1 MRLPKEVAKLVEI
14 TNEDID
20 CIETILFPNGS
31 TFNESH
37 RTVIKNLETVD
48 IKACPGS
55 GKTTSLI
62 AKLLI
67 LEKKLPLEN
76 NRGICVLTHT
86 NVGVNE
92 IKNRSSQQEGSKLF
106 QYPNHI
112 STIQVFVNKYLA
124 IPSYKH
130 FFLGNVY
137 SIDVDTYLENF
148 KKLFYKIPRGYRQ
161 NIERKFPLEDLLQK
175 LVFEYEED
183 GIIYLGAKKLE
194 DVYSET
200 TPTFQYLKD
209 LKKGLLEKGILS
221 YRDAYVMAFKFIKEF
236 PEIRDVIS
244 ARFKFL
250 FMDEMQDTSP
260 IQMKLLNQVF
270 DINKVIIQRIGDTN
284 QAIFE
289 SPNEESSW
297 KPDKRSLSLTE
308 SKRLSSAIAKC
319 IDNVSVDPQRITGNE
334 AIQNIEPTIIVLNDN
349 NIEKVLPT
357 FAELIIENNLLQK
370 DRKVFKAIGR
380 VGKIHKEGQITL
392 PSYYPSF
399 NKGNSKN
406 IRVSYSSLQEYIDA
420 INRIENPDVNEY
432 RRLIINCLLHALRIE
447 DIKKDNK
454 WFSEKALLQ
463 TLAEKNEQI
472 VINLNRLIAKW
483 VVNAKNGQQIHDEIA
498 GFITSKFVPYIKG
511 SKQVTKDLRDFCA
524 ISKKSVDNENE
535 IEEIEQINTFIHVA
549 SNGKDEV
556 KINLDTVYNVKGE
569 THTATLYLET
579 FYKKYDLFYLMDYL
593 KQNHT
598 APKGKEKINA
608 LCVTYVGLTRPTHLL
623 CLAMRQETLDGNEE
637 DLKKAGWNIVNI
649 KDKKG

>member
-1 MRLPKEVAKLVEI
+1 MIEI

-20 CIETILFPNGS
+20 NIETILFPDGS
-31 TFNESH
+31 KFNESH

-92 IKNRSSQQEGSKLF
+92 IKGRSSQQEGSRLF

-112 STIQVFVNKYLA
+112 STIQVFVDKYLA

-130 FFLGNVY
+130 FYHGNVY
-137 SIDVDTYLENF
+137 SIDMDTYIEHF
-148 KKLFYKIPRGYRQ
+148 KKLFYKIPWRFRQ
-161 NIERKFPLEDLLQK
+161 NIERKFPLEDLCQK
-175 LVFEYEED
+175 LVFDFEDD

-194 DVYSET
+194 GVYSNAT
-200 TPTFQYLKD
+200 DTYQYLKD
-209 LKKGLLEKGILS
+209 LKVDLLENGILS

-236 PEIRDVIS
+236 PEIRDLIS
-244 ARFKFL
+244 TRFKFL
-250 FMDEMQDTSP
+250 YMDEMQDTSP

-270 DINKVIIQRIGDTN
+270 DKSLVTIQRIGDTN

-289 SPNEESSW
+289 SSSDDLSW
-297 KPDKRSLSLTE
+297 KPDKRALSISE
-308 SKRLSSAIAKC
+308 SKRFSPAIAKC
-319 IDNVSVDPQRITGNE
+319 IEKVCVDPQGVRGNE
-334 AIQNIEPTIIVLNDN
+334 TIQNIKPTIIVFKDN

-357 FAELIIENNLLQK
+357 FADLIIENNLHQNN
-370 DRKVFKAIGR
+370 RKVFKAVGR
-380 VGKIHKEGQITL
+380 VGKLHSEGKITL

-399 NKGNSKN
+399 NKSSNNRS
-406 IRVSYSSLQEYIDA
+406 RTSYSSLYEYILA
-420 INRIENPDVNEY
+420 INQIDNPNVNEY
-432 RRLIINCLLHALRIE
+432 RRLLINSLLHATRIE
-447 DIKKDNK
+447 NIKNKDK
-454 WFSEKALLQ
+454 WYSDKSLLQ
-463 TLAEKNEQI
+463 TIAEKNEQL
-472 VINLNRLIAKW
+472 VINLNKRIAKW
-483 VVNAKNGQQIHDEIA
+483 ILNTKNGQQIHEELA
-498 GFITSKFVPYIKG
+498 KFITCKFIPYLKG
-511 SKQVTKDLRDFCA
+511 SKQVTKDLKDFCTTKH
-524 ISKKSVDNENE
+524 ISEQKDSTKET
-535 IEEIEQINTFIHVA
+535 EQINTYTHVVG
-549 SNGKDEV
+549 NFEGEV

-579 FYKKYDLFYLMDYL
+579 FYKKYDLFHLVEYL

-598 APKGKEKINA
+598 KLKGKEKTNA
-608 LCVTYVGLTRPTHLL
+608 LCVAYVGLTRPTHFL

-637 DLKKAGWNIVNI
+637 ELKKVGWNIVNI
-649 KDKKG
+649 KD